1 MLGYVYVMS
10 NVAMPGL
17 YKIGCTSRHPDER
30 ASDLNNTSVPSP
42 FVVEYCMLIDNY
54 TNIERLVH
62 KELSA
67 YNFGKEFFKH
77 DLDKCILSIKKI
89 AGHSSQYSEEYRDKQ
104 MKARVE
110 GREAKYLRE
119 LYEQRERERRAREE
133 QVRRKIVERAREQA
147 ILQEREERKRTA
159 QQEEVSGKPVN
170 IFIMYIAIF
179 VSMMIAFFVGKL
191 QRSWLAFFSVLGVCL
206 VFLFAMI
213 TPVKNKNKGN
223 HYVSN
228 SKQEIAHSRE
238 QDTFDHGIIFML
250 FYTLVIIPFI
260 LYLLTK

>member
-10 NVAMPGL
+10 NAAMPGL
-17 YKIGCTSRHPDER
+17 YKVGCTSRHPNER

-110 GREAKYLRE
+110 GREAQYLRE

-133 QVRRKIVERAREQA
+133 QVRRKMAERAREQA
-147 ILQEREERKRTA
+147 ALREREEKRYRA
-159 QQEEVSGKPVN
+159 QQEGQVSKPIN
-170 IFIMYIAIF
+170 IVIMYIALFI
-179 VSMMIAFFVGKL
+179 SMAISFGIAKIY
-191 QRSWLAFFSVLGVCL
+191 RSWLVLFLVLGICL
-206 VFLFAMI
+206 VFSFAI
-213 TPVKNKNKGN
+213 IAPVKNK
-223 HYVSN
+223 
-228 SKQEIAHSRE
+228 Q
-238 QDTFDHGIIFML
+238 
-250 FYTLVIIPFI
+250 
-260 LYLLTK
+260 